1 MWSVA
6 TLAQLWRPREM
17 LLAIGLVGQVIV
29 LAAATKRTESISEA
43 RKTIQAFCFAR
54 ARPPRELLRSTCG
67 RFACSRDLEFLHFSM
82 QPFGAPADLAGLG
95 PLPRAD
101 ADAHGLCGGGV
112 VSRAWA
118 VLFSVSS
125 VGKSINS
132 SQFSVLHDCV
142 SGRISLVMEISDGN
156 SIGGQ
161 PWAPKGKG

>member
-1 MWSVA
+1 
-6 TLAQLWRPREM
+6 
-17 LLAIGLVGQVIV
+17 
-29 LAAATKRTESISEA
+29 
-43 RKTIQAFCFAR
+43 
-54 ARPPRELLRSTCG
+54 
-67 RFACSRDLEFLHFSM
+67 M
-82 QPFGAPADLAGLG
+82 QPFGAPADLAGLA

-142 SGRISLVMEISDGN
+142 SGRMSLVMAISDGN
-156 SIGGQ
+156 IDRFKMIIFIYPIICFFVLTCPHLLIRRKLGSFQ
-161 PWAPKGKG
+161 